1 MKQETT
7 DLAKIANASIEPETR
22 ANVSTLNI
30 EWESGSVFKKREL
43 NYKTEA
49 AFQRDLQ
56 AGKISKYTT
65 VFIKDS
71 KKIYKNGTY
80 YGAGSGGSSGGE
92 SFDPNTSQLTGFTE
106 STLTNNQLEIQPT
119 DSVNTAF
126 GKLQKAVKDDE
137 EVLSAA
143 LTKLKTS
150 IGLTE
155 NLDCEFIN
163 QTILDSKSIT
173 EAIEKI
179 ADKSESKQEALV
191 SGTNIKTIN
200 GESLL
205 GSGDIQIQ
213 SGGVGK
219 VDPNS
224 GNTGE
229 IFNNYNKNKAS
240 GNFSHA
246 EGYMTTASGNRSH
259 AEGSDT
265 TASGSKSHAEGQ
277 STIADGEASHAEGYA
292 TKAEYTGSHSEG
304 YYTIANGRGA
314 HAEGESTIAKNVAS
328 HAEGQNTITL
338 DSGHSEGGNTLSLG
352 IYAHAEGRG
361 NTQKTIC
368 RVTEAVDDYI
378 IIDTKVSGISN
389 NYFLIYPNVADIYLI
404 TKVEYPTNNTTKI
417 TYVLTSSSSGS
428 GNKVEANNNERT
440 FIFYRQGMAIGDYSH
455 SEGGYTIAFGHSS
468 HSEGYGTKAPGQS
481 GHAEGSYTNASGAY
495 SHAEGDSTNAIGSAS
510 HAEGFYTYANGNY
523 SHSEGN
529 TTKADGDYSHSEGIE
544 TNATGQ
550 ASHAEGKGSVAF
562 GDQSHAAG
570 FQSIAVGNYA
580 MALGGGAIAYT
591 PGSSTTSEELLQKYD
606 EHWTN
611 DLDSIHVAYGKGS
624 MITGKNNL
632 AIGNYS
638 YAGGYGNVS
647 ICDYQYTVGT
657 FNSYSSS
664 DSDKLFVIGNGTS
677 NDSRSNAFVVTTTG
691 VSNSS
696 DIKLKENIKDLTP
709 KGNLR
714 LVEFDWKRT
723 GKHSYGF
730 IAQEVEQIYP
740 EMVLTDGDY
749 KMVNYNEAL
758 CAMIAELEHRIKQL
772 EENNK

>member
-200 GESLL
+200 GESILGEGDL
-205 GSGDIQIQ
+205 KISGSG
-213 SGGVGK
+213 SGVGK

-265 TASGSKSHAEGQ
+265 TASGSKSHAEGY
-277 STIADGEASHAEGYA
+277 STIADGEASHAEG
-292 TKAEYTGSHSEG
+292 
-304 YYTIANGRGA
+304 
-314 HAEGESTIAKNVAS
+314 
-328 HAEGQNTITL
+328 
-338 DSGHSEGGNTLSLG
+338 
-352 IYAHAEGRG
+352 
-361 NTQKTIC
+361 
-368 RVTEAVDDYI
+368 
-378 IIDTKVSGISN
+378 
-389 NYFLIYPNVADIYLI
+389 
-404 TKVEYPTNNTTKI
+404 
-417 TYVLTSSSSGS
+417 
-428 GNKVEANNNERT
+428 
-440 FIFYRQGMAIGDYSH
+440 
-455 SEGGYTIAFGHSS
+455 
-468 HSEGYGTKAPGQS
+468 
-481 GHAEGSYTNASGAY
+481 
-495 SHAEGDSTNAIGSAS
+495 
-510 HAEGFYTYANGNY
+510 
-523 SHSEGN
+523 
-529 TTKADGDYSHSEGIE
+529 
-544 TNATGQ
+544 
-550 ASHAEGKGSVAF
+550 KGSVAS

-611 DLDSIHVAYGKGS
+611 DSDSIHVAYGKGS

-714 LVEFDWKRT
+714 LVEFDWKSN

-730 IAQEVEQIYP
+730 VAQEVEQVYP

-758 CAMIAELEHRIKQL
+758 CAKIAELEHRIKQL
-772 EENNK
+772 EKNNKYE